1 MYDIVFFR
9 KDHAKLPG
17 IGAFKMSLVFLRRKS
32 RILLL
37 IGIAGSLF
45 LCFQLFSFKVLSFS
59 NKQQHDNHRM
69 ARILDEELEAEFEQE
84 RHGARVQKGQLDGIK
99 LDNEKALNQ
108 DKKNG
113 EELKVHHSIF
123 NNDKEKPGTDLK
135 IFVYIFYI
143 LCVCLGVIK
152 LLF

>member
-59 NKQQHDNHRM
+59 NKQQHDNQRM
-69 ARILDEELEAEFEQE
+69 ARILDEEFEAEFEQE
-84 RHGARVQKGQLDGIK
+84 RHGARVQNGKLEGIK

-108 DKKNG
+108 EKKYA
-113 EELKVHHSIF
+113 EELKVHHSFF
-123 NNDKEKPGTDLK
+123 NKDKEKPGTE
-135 IFVYIFYI
+135 IRF
-143 LCVCLGVIK
+143 GVGGWW
-152 LLF
+152 L

>member
-1 MYDIVFFR
+1 MYVFFR
-9 KDHAKLPG
+9 KDNAKLPG

-69 ARILDEELEAEFEQE
+69 ARILDEELEAGFEQE
-84 RHGARVQKGQLDGIK
+84 RHVARVQKGKLEGHK
-99 LDNEKALNQ
+99 LDNGKVLNQ
-108 DKKNG
+108 EKKNG
-113 EELKVHHSIF
+113 EELKVHHSFF
-123 NNDKEKPGTDLK
+123 NKDKDKPGTDLR
-135 IFVYIFYI
+135 FFI
-143 LCVCLGVIK
+143 LCRNVWGFLGVGG
-152 LLF
+152 LGS